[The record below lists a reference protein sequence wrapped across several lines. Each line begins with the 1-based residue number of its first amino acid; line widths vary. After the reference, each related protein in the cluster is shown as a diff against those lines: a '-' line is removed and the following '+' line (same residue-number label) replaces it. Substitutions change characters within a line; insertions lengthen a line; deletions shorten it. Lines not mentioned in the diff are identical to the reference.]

1 MLHIVDDEEII
12 RDSLTWLARSR
23 NIAAIGYESGAA
35 VLGALAHATGI
46 DAEGECLLLDVR
58 MPGTSGVALF
68 NELKTKGLLHR
79 RPVIFLTGHG
89 DVPMAV
95 DMLKNGAFD
104 FFEKPFND
112 NQLMD
117 RVLEALEVSR
127 AGGAE
132 DAVQSRLAALSA
144 REREVLDLILAGK
157 MNKVIADELGIS
169 MRTVEVHRAHIFDKM
184 NVKAPS
190 LQTRIANLS
199 GGNQQKV
206 LLARWLEI
214 APKVLILDEPTR
226 GVDIYAK
233 SEIYQLVH
241 KLAEQGVAVVVIS
254 SELPE
259 VIGICDRVLVM
270 REGAITGELAG
281 AAITQEAI
289 MHLATDTA
297 GMHGTHAGGAEP
309 PAVGTAAVHSSPSSH
324 SF

>member
-12 RDSLTWLARSR
+12 RDSLAWLARSR
-23 NIAAIGYESGAA
+23 NIAATAYDSGPTLLA
-35 VLGALAHATGI
+35 ALAASPGI

-68 NELKTKGLLHR
+68 NDLKTKGLLHR

-117 RVLEALEVSR
+117 RVLEALASSR

-132 DAVQSRLAALSA
+132 DAVKSRLAALSV

-184 NVKAPS
+184 NVKTA
-190 LQTRIANLS
+190 
-199 GGNQQKV
+199 V
-206 LLARWLEI
+206 ELARLL
-214 APKVLILDEPTR
+214 K
-226 GVDIYAK
+226 
-233 SEIYQLVH
+233 
-241 KLAEQGVAVVVIS
+241 
-254 SELPE
+254 
-259 VIGICDRVLVM
+259 
-270 REGAITGELAG
+270 
-281 AAITQEAI
+281 
-289 MHLATDTA
+289 
-297 GMHGTHAGGAEP
+297 
-309 PAVGTAAVHSSPSSH
+309 
-324 SF
+324 